1 MNETIMSVAIIGALA
16 AAITAVIKAFWSK
29 NQNVS
34 SQHDYELKLVELV
47 SKQGQS
53 VEGINAS
60 IVRIHERVDKIDE
73 RLSTI
78 ETELK
83 NSGEIVEK

>member
-1 MNETIMSVAIIGALA
+1 MNETFMSVAIIGALA
-16 AAITAVIKAFWSK
+16 GAVVSIIKVFFTK

-34 SQHDYELKLVELV
+34 SQHEYELKLVELV
-47 SKQGQS
+47 SKTGNS

-73 RLSTI
+73 RLSDI
-78 ETELK
+78 ERELK
-83 NSGEIVEK
+83 RSEPKK

>member
-16 AAITAVIKAFWSK
+16 GAVVSVIKVFFTK

-34 SQHDYELKLVELV
+34 QQHEYELKLVELV
-47 SKQGQS
+47 SKQSQS
-53 VEGINAS
+53 VDGINAS

-73 RLSTI
+73 RLSDI
-78 ETELK
+78 EK
-83 NSGEIVEK
+83 EIKKEKE

>member
-16 AAITAVIKAFWSK
+16 GAVVSVIKVFFTK

-34 SQHDYELKLVELV
+34 QQHEYELKLVELV

-73 RLSTI
+73 RLSDI
-78 ETELK
+78 EK
-83 NSGEIVEK
+83 EIKKEKE

>member
-1 MNETIMSVAIIGALA
+1 MNETFMSVAIIGALA
-16 AAITAVIKAFWSK
+16 AAVVSIIKVFFTK

-34 SQHDYELKLVELV
+34 SQHEYELKLVELV
-47 SKQGQS
+47 SKTGNS

-73 RLSTI
+73 RLSDI
-78 ETELK
+78 ERELK
-83 NSGEIVEK
+83 RSEPKK

>member
-16 AAITAVIKAFWSK
+16 GAVVSVIKVFFTK

-34 SQHDYELKLVELV
+34 QQHEYELKLVELV

-73 RLSTI
+73 RLSDI
-78 ETELK
+78 EK
-83 NSGEIVEK
+83 EIKREKE

>member
-16 AAITAVIKAFWSK
+16 GAVVSVIKVFFTK

-34 SQHDYELKLVELV
+34 QQHEYELKLVELV
-47 SKQGQS
+47 SKQSQS
-53 VEGINAS
+53 VDGINAS

-73 RLSTI
+73 RLSDI
-78 ETELK
+78 EK
-83 NSGEIVEK
+83 EIKREKE

>member
-1 MNETIMSVAIIGALA
+1 MNETIMSVAIIGALGGA
-16 AAITAVIKAFWSK
+16 VVSVIKVFFTK

-34 SQHDYELKLVELV
+34 QQHEYELKLVELV

-73 RLSTI
+73 RLSDI
-78 ETELK
+78 EK
-83 NSGEIVEK
+83 EIKKEKE

>member
-16 AAITAVIKAFWSK
+16 GAVVSIIKVFFTK

-34 SQHDYELKLVELV
+34 SQHEYELKLVELV
-47 SKQGQS
+47 SKTGNS

-73 RLSTI
+73 RLSDI
-78 ETELK
+78 ERELK
-83 NSGEIVEK
+83 NSEKQ

>member
-16 AAITAVIKAFWSK
+16 GAVVSIIKVFFTK

-34 SQHDYELKLVELV
+34 SQHEYELKLVELV
-47 SKQGQS
+47 SKTGNS

-73 RLSTI
+73 RLSDI
-78 ETELK
+78 ERELK
-83 NSGEIVEK
+83 NSGEIVKK

>member
-1 MNETIMSVAIIGALA
+1 MNETIISVAVIGALA
-16 AAITAVIKAFWSK
+16 AGIVSVVRAFWSK

-34 SQHDYELKLVELV
+34 SQHEYELKLVELV

-83 NSGEIVEK
+83 NSEKQ